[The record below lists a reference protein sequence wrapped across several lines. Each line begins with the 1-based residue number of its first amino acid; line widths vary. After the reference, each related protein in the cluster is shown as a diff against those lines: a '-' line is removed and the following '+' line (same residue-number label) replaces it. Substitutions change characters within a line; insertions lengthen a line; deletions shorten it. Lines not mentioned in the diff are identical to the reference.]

1 MAVHVDEMVSDVTAE
16 AAPQTE
22 AAGVTVEWRELE
34 RMRETQARMM
44 RDRRRT
50 EAEGYDD

>member
-1 MAVHVDEMVSDVTAE
+1 MAIHVDEMVSDVTAE
-16 AAPQTE
+16 PEPQAVATGE
-22 AAGVTVEWRELE
+22 SAEWRELE
-34 RMRETQARMM
+34 KLRAAQSQLK

>member
-1 MAVHVDEMVSDVTAE
+1 
-16 AAPQTE
+16 
-22 AAGVTVEWRELE
+22 LE
-34 RMRETQARMM
+34 RMRETHARMT